1 MSADLGMSSVV
12 PLSRIPKIVG
22 VVQAGGQGSRMDVLT
37 RERAKPALPFAGSYQ
52 LVDFALSNFGNSGIP
67 DVWVSVQYEAS
78 SLDRHLAGGRPWD
91 LDRTRGGYRRL
102 VPEEGQASGSEGF
115 SAGNADD
122 LLKIGAQ
129 LREAGAEV
137 VVVTSADQVYRLD
150 MRAVVAQH
158 LERGSEA
165 TIVTV
170 EVPLAQAKHKTVV
183 DVGRDG
189 VVQGLTDKPTAPP
202 HGTIAA
208 EIFVYDVQVL
218 LRTLDAIRHERA
230 QADPGLTEGIGD
242 FPDRLLPR
250 LVEGGKTHAYAL
262 TGYWRDL
269 GRPSAYLAAHRELL
283 RARVD
288 VFDDPAWPILTRSPE
303 MPPPMMHAGSVV
315 EDSMISPGSHV
326 HGTVRR
332 SVVGPG
338 CVVEAGAVVED
349 SVLMHRVRVASGAQ
363 VFASVVDDSCRVGED
378 AQVGAQPKRWPPSD
392 SAVVLVGRESHVA
405 KGVVLE
411 PGARLEP
418 GTTAS

>member
-1 MSADLGMSSVV
+1 MSSVV
-12 PLSRIPKIVG
+12 PLSRVPKIVG

-102 VPEEGQASGSEGF
+102 VPEEGQPSGSEGF

-122 LLKIGAQ
+122 LLKMGAQ

-150 MRAVVAQH
+150 MRAVVAAH

-189 VVQGLTDKPTAPP
+189 VVQGLTDKPTGPP

-208 EIFVYDVQVL
+208 EIFVYDVPVL

-230 QADPGLTEGIGD
+230 QADPGRTRRRAIRDAGRHRAPARPLWTAC
-242 FPDRLLPR
+242 PR
-250 LVEGGKTHAYAL
+250 AGSS
-262 TGYWRDL
+262 RSPSR
-269 GRPSAYLAAHRELL
+269 GRPT
-283 RARVD
+283 
-288 VFDDPAWPILTRSPE
+288 WPR
-303 MPPPMMHAGSVV
+303 
-315 EDSMISPGSHV
+315 
-326 HGTVRR
+326 
-332 SVVGPG
+332 
-338 CVVEAGAVVED
+338 
-349 SVLMHRVRVASGAQ
+349 
-363 VFASVVDDSCRVGED
+363 
-378 AQVGAQPKRWPPSD
+378 QPCP
-392 SAVVLVGRESHVA
+392 
-405 KGVVLE
+405 
-411 PGARLEP
+411 
-418 GTTAS
+418 

>member
-67 DVWVSVQYEAS
+67 DVWVSVRYEAS

-102 VPEEGQASGSEGF
+102 VPEEGQAS
-115 SAGNADD
+115 
-122 LLKIGAQ
+122 
-129 LREAGAEV
+129 
-137 VVVTSADQVYRLD
+137 
-150 MRAVVAQH
+150 
-158 LERGSEA
+158 GSEA

-208 EIFVYDVQVL
+208 EIFVYDVPVL

-230 QADPGLTEGIGD
+230 QADAGLTEGIGD
-242 FPDRLLPR
+242 FPDHLLPR

-262 TGYWRDL
+262 TGFWRDL
-269 GRPSAYLAAHRELL
+269 GRPSAYLAAHRRRTGL
-283 RARVD
+283 RRRGGSDRRGLGAHAPGAGRFRCTGLRLGRRRLV
-288 VFDDPAWPILTRSPE
+288 PGRRGRAGRG
-303 MPPPMMHAGSVV
+303 PPNP
-315 EDSMISPGSHV
+315 
-326 HGTVRR
+326 
-332 SVVGPG
+332 
-338 CVVEAGAVVED
+338 
-349 SVLMHRVRVASGAQ
+349 
-363 VFASVVDDSCRVGED
+363 
-378 AQVGAQPKRWPPSD
+378 WPPSD
-392 SAVVLVGRESHVA
+392 SAVVLVGRESYVA
-405 KGVVLE
+405 KWVVLE